1 MPRSPLPRR
10 DPSRTLTLRRTLGR
24 ELGKLFRALGAE
36 LRGIIYTQDRLG
48 LTGGWTGS
56 LILHEELVP
65 PGRLQMFGQWLR
77 ERLGRVV
84 QRAREVLGKY
94 IPLAYRVGIGRAVKD
109 TPTGEP
115 PSEVVGIPGLPVEQ
129 LIPRSSRARAEVQGL
144 EDRAVTEVQTLV
156 DTLQGRV
163 LIAAT
168 DAVTQG
174 WTPEELWQDVREQVQ
189 KVIGQV
195 GVTADGVVIRS
206 HATGQLQAFA
216 ALGVERVGTVQEQVT
231 WKTAGDSRVCKRCA
245 SMAGRVFTLAEATGL
260 IPLHN
265 LCRCVWVPA

>member
-1 MPRSPLPRR
+1 MRSSLPPRR

-24 ELGKLFRALGAE
+24 ELGKLFRALGVQ
-36 LRGIIYTQDRLG
+36 LRGIIYTQDRLFLGNYG
-48 LTGGWTGS
+48 LVVMNDGPLS
-56 LILHEELVP
+56 S
-65 PGRLQMFGQWLR
+65 RLQGLGLWLKD
-77 ERLGRVV
+77 RLSRLV
-84 QRAREVLGKY
+84 QRARSVLSRLIFPAYQKGVSR
-94 IPLAYRVGIGRAVKD
+94 AYRDGTAGKGVIEYTEGGVRGVPLDYLIGMTTK
-109 TPTGEP
+109 
-115 PSEVVGIPGLPVEQ
+115 
-129 LIPRSSRARAEVQGL
+129 ARAERGAL

-174 WTPEELWQDVREQVQ
+174 WTPEELWQEVREQVQ
-189 KVIGQV
+189 RVIGQV

-245 SMAGRVFTLAEATGL
+245 SMAGRVFTLAEAMGL